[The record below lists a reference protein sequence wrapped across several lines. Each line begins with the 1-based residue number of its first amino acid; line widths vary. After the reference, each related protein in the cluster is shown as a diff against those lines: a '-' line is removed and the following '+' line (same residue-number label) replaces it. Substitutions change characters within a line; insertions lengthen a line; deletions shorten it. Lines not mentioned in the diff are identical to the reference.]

1 MSKANMLQQSISKA
15 AINLKNNLGGQ
26 WD

>member
-15 AINLKNNLGGQ
+15 ATNFKNNLGKQ